1 MSSSS
6 GSSSTESEKIVR
18 WNSNTAASWPTTKI
32 EQMSISSACHSM
44 WKRWTC
50 RTILRSGI
58 FLTPQIIFYKQQPNW
73 VFFVSFF
80 FFLIQDLC
88 VAVFMRTSC
97 DALPINNMQ
106 SEFVWL
112 FCLFVCLHVHL
123 FVCCVF
129 LSLMTCDTHEISD
142 KQDVFLDENEA
153 FQPPRINC
161 KHWTSDVLASRQRFA
176 RHFCN
181 LNSFSHETL

>member
-1 MSSSS
+1 MTYNQNWTNVNFVCLSFDVETMNMSNDFTL
-6 GSSSTESEKIVR
+6 GHIF
-18 WNSNTAASWPTTKI
+18 NTANYLIQTTT
-32 EQMSISSACHSM
+32 E
-44 WKRWTC
+44 
-50 RTILRSGI
+50 LG
-58 FLTPQIIFYKQQPNW
+58 
-73 VFFVSFF
+73 FFCFIFF

-88 VAVFMRTSC
+88 VAVFMWTSC

-129 LSLMTCDTHEISD
+129 FSLMTCDTHEISD

-181 LNSFSHETL
+181 LNSFSHETH